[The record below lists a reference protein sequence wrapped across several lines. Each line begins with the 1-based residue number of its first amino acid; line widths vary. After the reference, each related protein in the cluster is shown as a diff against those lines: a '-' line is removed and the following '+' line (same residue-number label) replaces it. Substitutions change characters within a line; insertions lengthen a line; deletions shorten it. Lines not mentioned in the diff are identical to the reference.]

1 MVRKFYFKHLI
12 FGKDWNICS
21 LKYIIYLKN
30 VYKQKYIKILM
41 LFVLELKR
49 KDEMGINF
57 M

>member
-12 FGKDWNICS
+12 FGKDWNIFS